1 MNDLRKAAEMALEA
15 LEKLRFAN
23 APFLDEA
30 IQALRT
36 ALAHPKQRGTKKLKV
51 TLVDRPID
59 VELAQYKRM
68 FEAACSALGAIGD
81 ALGVDPEEG
90 GAEPIL
96 AAIEEIKTAQSKQKP
111 AVYKCPRCA
120 TSMDVD
126 LNAKP
131 VDTINT
137 SHERV
142 DETAKR
148 EHEPVAWYGTD
159 FEGNPT
165 KFRLNY
171 FAGSLPL
178 YPAPPISDY
187 HEGWEEGFKAAKGE
201 HEPVGFFSINDYG
214 NWEEN
219 ENGYGEPLYTAP
231 PKREWVGLTDDE
243 IDEVAGNVGYGYI
256 DVAKAIEAKLKEK
269 NFKGEANE

>member
-137 SHERV
+137 SQER
-142 DETAKR
+142 ETEKR
-148 EHEPVAWYGTD
+148 EQEPVAWRAYTI
-159 FEGNPT
+159 T
-165 KFRLNY
+165 
-171 FAGSLPL
+171 
-178 YPAPPISDY
+178 
-187 HEGWEEGFKAAKGE
+187 
-201 HEPVGFFSINDYG
+201 
-214 NWEEN
+214 
-219 ENGYGEPLYTAP
+219 NGYTLHFNYAEARRLSSDIEPLYVSP
-231 PKREWVGLTDDE
+231 PS
-243 IDEVAGNVGYGYI
+243 
-256 DVAKAIEAKLKEK
+256 IEAAVVDAFLARGKK
-269 NFKGEANE
+269 